1 MSKMTSSKP
10 YLVRAFYEWINDN
23 KMVPHVVINANLPGV
38 RVPKQYIE
46 NGHIVLNISYTACD
60 KLLIDN
66 SFISFQASF
75 GGVIQ
80 EIMAP
85 IKAVQAIYA
94 KETGKG
100 MIFSE
105 EDDDGGDDLPPTEP
119 TPSSPTDS
127 SNKDIGGKD
136 KKKSHLRVIK

>member
-10 YLVRAFYEWINDN
+10 YLIRAFYEWIGDN
-23 KMVPHVVINANLPGV
+23 NMTPYVVIKSTVEGV
-38 RVPKQYIE
+38 RVPQQYVE
-46 NGHIVLNISYTACD
+46 NDHIVLNIAFSACD
-60 KLLIDN
+60 KLVIDN

-80 EIMAP
+80 TILAP
-85 IKAVQAIYA
+85 IKAVEAIYA

-105 EDDDGGDDLPPTEP
+105 DDNDEGDSLPPTDHTPP
-119 TPSSPTDS
+119 TADKPDTS
-127 SNKDIGGKD
+127 KD
-136 KKKSHLRVIK
+136 KKKGHLRVIK